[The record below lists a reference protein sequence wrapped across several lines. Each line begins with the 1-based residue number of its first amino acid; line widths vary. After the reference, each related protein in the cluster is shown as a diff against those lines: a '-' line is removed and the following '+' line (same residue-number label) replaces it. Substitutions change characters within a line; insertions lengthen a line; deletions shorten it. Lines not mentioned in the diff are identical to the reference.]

1 MPAEHLLGLTE
12 GGQAQAAASLA
23 MMLLNSL
30 TPSECVDVLKRV
42 TGEAPAISTLAGL
55 AAKAGQCLEECS
67 EEVMPEFRK
76 QEKLPENAAFF
87 QTSFDGTMMRMNAGK
102 NGDDVTEEAG
112 WREASCGV
120 LSIFDNGGNKLQR
133 RYLGRLPEKGKQTL
147 KEQLRQEVSH
157 IRSQNLDLKL
167 VAAADGA
174 KDNWT
179 FLKSLNPD
187 LEVLDFWHA
196 AEYLKRAADAVFGA
210 DEEASM
216 KWFKAKR
223 HIPRT
228 DPEGVSKVINALRYL
243 LRKGRGKEEI
253 RKALG
258 YFRNNRRRM
267 NYYHVAED
275 GYPIGSGD
283 VEAANKVL
291 VNQRLKR
298 SGQSWGQDGGQGV
311 LSYRA
316 LLKSD
321 RFDRA
326 WSLVVPQLNRSKKT
340 GIRAKPQ
347 QMTIGRSTLLRDS
360 QMASN
365 FAQAR
370 YANSAP
376 HGKRTPASC
385 VRGSRGGHL
394 LARLWELRPSGN
406 GPPHDVATPERP
418 ASSDDNQGDQSLPGD
433 GPASPGYSWNASHAL
448 RYHYLAKSAPTKSR
462 RDRLRRQRRCER
474 PGSRVFSQ
482 PHRANGATVTEARLH
497 QPTSSS
503 SLVVPGRALRHRP
516 TRWIG
521 SSPLPQPMCYPRQ
534 ARCVNNS
541 VRVSL
546 DAWGASLLLDV
557 RGAPFR

>member
-1 MPAEHLLGLTE
+1 MKTRNIKPQDRCSTPSHSGASVDDMDAALQCVQIAFDNAAQSLADQGVIEILAKAFQANPLEAELRFKNILYSLGCKLLRGIFESFGDHGPFLEVEGKKYRKVAPSTGRARTLFGMVEFDRPRYRPANGSGDCFVPAEHLLGLTE
-12 GGQAQAAASLA
+12 GGQTQAAASLA
-23 MMLLNSL
+23 MMLLSSL
-30 TPSECVDVLKRV
+30 TPRECVDVLKRV

-67 EEVMPEFRK
+67 EEVMPELRK

-87 QTSFDGTMMRMNAGK
+87 QTSLDGTMMRMNAEK

-120 LSIFDNGGNKLQR
+120 LSIFDNGGNKLQS
-133 RYLGRLPEKGKQTL
+133 RYLGRLPEKGKLTL

-157 IRSQNLDLKL
+157 IRSQNPDLKL
-167 VAAADGA
+167 VATADGA

-187 LEVLDFWHA
+187 LTVLDFWHA
-196 AEYLKRAADAVFGA
+196 AEYLKRAADAFFGA
-210 DEEASM
+210 DDEASM

-223 HIPRT
+223 HSLRT

-267 NYYHVAED
+267 NYYQVAED

-298 SGQSWGQDGGQGV
+298 SGQSWGRDGGQGV

-326 WSLVVPQLNRSKKT
+326 WSLVVPQLNRSKRNWDPGKT
-340 GIRAKPQ
+340 A
-347 QMTIGRSTLLRDS
+347 
-360 QMASN
+360 
-365 FAQAR
+365 
-370 YANSAP
+370 AN
-376 HGKRTPASC
+376 
-385 VRGSRGGHL
+385 
-394 LARLWELRPSGN
+394 
-406 GPPHDVATPERP
+406 
-418 ASSDDNQGDQSLPGD
+418 DNWQIHI
-433 GPASPGYSWNASHAL
+433 AA
-448 RYHYLAKSAPTKSR
+448 
-462 RDRLRRQRRCER
+462 
-474 PGSRVFSQ
+474 
-482 PHRANGATVTEARLH
+482 
-497 QPTSSS
+497 
-503 SLVVPGRALRHRP
+503 
-516 TRWIG
+516 
-521 SSPLPQPMCYPRQ
+521 
-534 ARCVNNS
+534 
-541 VRVSL
+541 
-546 DAWGASLLLDV
+546 
-557 RGAPFR
+557 